1 MDLKYSESQFQRIF
15 FPKRYSQIS
24 MSRLNILMYQTIL
37 PFLSRQ
43 KQQFSICIIFQSRK
57 IPCSYIEVKNK
68 QLSQFCYLTHD
79 IKSCIPEK
87 SSCTGYNI
95 AAFVSSH
102 SHPESVYI
110 YEIGVYLGMAK
121 FVNRKHSSYF
131 PYFFHSISFCL
142 QKPVHYFIIHQK
154 ILHVYKNLHPQ

>member
-1 MDLKYSESQFQRIF
+1 
-15 FPKRYSQIS
+15 
-24 MSRLNILMYQTIL
+24 MYQTIL

-110 YEIGVYLGMAK
+110 SEIGVYLGMAK

-131 PYFFHSISFCL
+131 PCFFLPFL
-142 QKPVHYFIIHQK
+142 F
-154 ILHVYKNLHPQ
+154 VYKNLCIILSSIKKFFISTKTFILSKNRTKLHFHRILFSGH

>member
-1 MDLKYSESQFQRIF
+1 
-15 FPKRYSQIS
+15 

-57 IPCSYIEVKNK
+57 IPCSYIKVKNK
-68 QLSQFCYLTHD
+68 LLSKFCYLTHD
-79 IKSCIPEK
+79 IKSFIPQK

-102 SHPESVYI
+102 SHPESLYI

-121 FVNRKHSSYF
+121 TFFIFSMFFFFHFFLSTKTCALSYYPSKNSSYLQR
-131 PYFFHSISFCL
+131 PSSSVKTEQNYIFHR
-142 QKPVHYFIIHQK
+142 
-154 ILHVYKNLHPQ
+154 ILFSGH